1 MLSISQPLSAGQART
16 YHAREFASSEQSY
29 WSRDQQGHSEWQGR
43 LAGEWGLAG
52 AVGAEHFAR
61 LSEGQHPHTEAQLV
75 RHQTAKTYDGKFG
88 REVTSVEH
96 RAGWDATFSAPK
108 SVSLTAL
115 VGGDDRVRVAHRES
129 VRAALSE
136 LERYTQARIGNIRA
150 PETTGKFAAA
160 TFEHDTARPVEG
172 YAAPQ
177 LHTHAVIFNVTER
190 DSGQTRALQPQE
202 LFASQS
208 YATNV
213 YRSELAVRLK
223 DLGYTIE
230 RGEFGQPEIKGY
242 TKEYLEANSLRRE
255 QVKDHLRASGLDGPA
270 AAQIAAHRT
279 RDSKQLQ
286 SPEEVLRQHR
296 ELAAQHGHQADKVV
310 AEARQQG
317 QRHAHSPDKAAQV
330 SVTYARD
337 HLFERSAVESERSI
351 MTAALSRSMGEANFA
366 QVRQEFNRRVQTGE
380 FRAVEYGPKHKDQ
393 QYTTAAMLRMER
405 ETIGQM
411 QEGNR
416 RGYSDPML
424 VEGRVRI
431 ETEDRHP
438 ELNAGQRRA
447 VDEIFLS
454 REKIVGLDGVA
465 GAGKTTTL
473 AVVRE
478 GAEQAGY
485 TVEGF
490 APTSRAA
497 QKLGEAGIETK
508 TLQAHLA
515 QGQRADTG
523 EHRLYVMDESSLAS
537 TKQMHEFVSRLHP
550 NDRVLLVGDTRQH
563 ESVEAGRIFAQLQ
576 DAGMKTVKLEEIV
589 RQRDPELKQT
599 VEQLARGQVGE
610 AIAGLERQG
619 RIHEVPGHEDRI
631 AAIAKEYAKSPDN
644 TLVVSPDNRS
654 RAEINQAIHA
664 ELQAKGVV
672 GREEHRAQVLV
683 PRQDLTGADRIWAAR
698 YNPGDV
704 LRYSRSSQETGIAK
718 GEYARV
724 TRVDAPNN
732 RLTVERKSGE
742 EVSYDPRRQQGV
754 SVYREQERAFSVGDR
769 VQLTAP
775 LPDLKLANR
784 ELGTVEGIGQDGR
797 MSLKMDGGREVEFDL
812 VKNPHLDHGYA
823 VTSHSSQGQ
832 TADRV
837 LIHADTELGAKDLL
851 NNRMAYVA
859 VSRGAYD
866 AQIFTNDR
874 EKLGAALGHDVSHSS
889 AHAPEMKPEQK
900 QEQAVTPQR
909 EIAPKQEQGEDFGL
923 GL

>member
-1 MLSISQPLSAGQART
+1 
-16 YHAREFASSEQSY
+16 
-29 WSRDQQGHSEWQGR
+29 
-43 LAGEWGLAG
+43 
-52 AVGAEHFAR
+52 
-61 LSEGQHPHTEAQLV
+61 
-75 RHQTAKTYDGKFG
+75 
-88 REVTSVEH
+88 
-96 RAGWDATFSAPK
+96 
-108 SVSLTAL
+108 
-115 VGGDDRVRVAHRES
+115 
-129 VRAALSE
+129 
-136 LERYTQARIGNIRA
+136 
-150 PETTGKFAAA
+150 
-160 TFEHDTARPVEG
+160 
-172 YAAPQ
+172 
-177 LHTHAVIFNVTER
+177 
-190 DSGQTRALQPQE
+190 
-202 LFASQS
+202 
-208 YATNV
+208 
-213 YRSELAVRLK
+213 
-223 DLGYTIE
+223 
-230 RGEFGQPEIKGY
+230 
-242 TKEYLEANSLRRE
+242 
-255 QVKDHLRASGLDGPA
+255 
-270 AAQIAAHRT
+270 
-279 RDSKQLQ
+279 
-286 SPEEVLRQHR
+286 
-296 ELAAQHGHQADKVV
+296 
-310 AEARQQG
+310 
-317 QRHAHSPDKAAQV
+317 
-330 SVTYARD
+330 
-337 HLFERSAVESERSI
+337 
-351 MTAALSRSMGEANFA
+351 
-366 QVRQEFNRRVQTGE
+366 
-380 FRAVEYGPKHKDQ
+380 
-393 QYTTAAMLRMER
+393 
-405 ETIGQM
+405 
-411 QEGNR
+411 
-416 RGYSDPML
+416 
-424 VEGRVRI
+424 
-431 ETEDRHP
+431 
-438 ELNAGQRRA
+438 
-447 VDEIFLS
+447 
-454 REKIVGLDGVA
+454 
-465 GAGKTTTL
+465 
-473 AVVRE
+473 
-478 GAEQAGY
+478 
-485 TVEGF
+485 
-490 APTSRAA
+490 
-497 QKLGEAGIETK
+497 
-508 TLQAHLA
+508 
-515 QGQRADTG
+515 
-523 EHRLYVMDESSLAS
+523 MDESSLAS

-631 AAIAKEYAKSPDN
+631 TAIAKEYAKSPDN

-672 GREEHRAQVLV
+672 GRAEHRAQVLV

-704 LRYSRSSQETGIAK
+704 LRYSRGSKETGIGK
-718 GEYARV
+718 GEYAQV
-724 TRVDAPNN
+724 KSVDAPNN
-732 RLTVERKSGE
+732 RLTVERKDGTE
-742 EVSYDPRRQQGV
+742 QSYDPRRQQGV

-797 MSLKMDGGREVEFDL
+797 ISLKMDGGRAVELDSA
-812 VKNPHLDHGYA
+812 KNPHLDHGYA